1 MSFPS
6 LECNSLVVNNNL
18 AVYDSSG
25 RKVFW
30 VGDNGANIKELH
42 KSIELDDIIDFPEFR
57 DGLLT
62 CKLNKLKWSKDL
74 SLNDITAN
82 DITLDSLNS
91 KKVKS
96 DYIETITFKGES
108 VVSKSLLTDI
118 ATATD
123 GKITNL
129 TNDKLTS
136 KSITADDVKAGKLEC
151 DEFKPKEVETDN
163 LLSKQINTEEFNS
176 VSLQSINAGIVNLEA
191 QNVLTQKMDIIETAN
206 DITLDLLNSK
216 KVKSDYIE
224 TITFKSESVVLK
236 SLLTDIATAT
246 DGKITNLTNDKLTS
260 KLIKADDVKAGKLEC
275 DEFRPKEVETDNL
288 LSKQINTEEFNSVS
302 LQSINAGIVNLEAQN
317 VLTQKMDIIESANV
331 KLLNNEEGHI
341 QKLNVGSI
349 NIDNLKYNKI
359 VNYVKEFG
367 SLEEP
372 LELNNIN
379 IKQLDCNN
387 ELGSLK
393 IFNKIHNKIP
403 NNRFELINIPDTDYS
418 ITTILHNQ
426 FMNANYNFSKING
439 RTYLMC
445 DFNKEPENL
454 IVELILNKL

>member
-62 CKLNKLKWSKDL
+62 CKLNKLQWSKDV

-108 VVSKSLLTDI
+108 VVSKSVLTDI

-151 DEFKPKEVETDN
+151 DEFRPTEVETDN

-191 QNVLTQKMDIIETAN
+191 QNVLTKTMEIIET
-206 DITLDLLNSK
+206 
-216 KVKSDYIE
+216 
-224 TITFKSESVVLK
+224 
-236 SLLTDIATAT
+236 
-246 DGKITNLTNDKLTS
+246 
-260 KLIKADDVKAGKLEC
+260 
-275 DEFRPKEVETDNL
+275 
-288 LSKQINTEEFNSVS
+288 
-302 LQSINAGIVNLEAQN
+302 
-317 VLTQKMDIIESANV
+317 ANV

-341 QKLNVGSI
+341 QNLNVGNIS
-349 NIDNLKYNKI
+349 IDNLKYNKI

-372 LELNNIN
+372 LQLNNIDT
-379 IKQLDCNN
+379 KQLDCNN
-387 ELGSLK
+387 ELGSIR
-393 IFNKIHNKIP
+393 IFNKIHNNIP
-403 NNRFELINIPDTDYS
+403 NNRFELTNIPDTDYS
-418 ITTILHNQ
+418 ITTIFHNQ
-426 FMNANYNFSKING
+426 FINANYNFCKING
-439 RTYLMC
+439 RTYLIC
-445 DFNKEPENL
+445 DFNKQPENL
-454 IVELILNKL
+454 IVELILSKL

>member
-1 MSFPS
+1 MSFSS
-6 LECNSLVVNNNL
+6 LECNDLVVNNNL
-18 AVYDSSG
+18 SVYDSSG

-62 CKLNKLKWSKDL
+62 CKLNKLNWSKDL
-74 SLNDITAN
+74 SLNNISAN
-82 DITLDSLNS
+82 DVTLDSLNS
-91 KKVKS
+91 KKIKS
-96 DYIETITFKGES
+96 DYTETITFKSES

-151 DEFKPKEVETDN
+151 DEFRPTEVETDN

-191 QNVLTQKMDIIETAN
+191 QNVLTQKM
-206 DITLDLLNSK
+206 
-216 KVKSDYIE
+216 
-224 TITFKSESVVLK
+224 
-236 SLLTDIATAT
+236 
-246 DGKITNLTNDKLTS
+246 
-260 KLIKADDVKAGKLEC
+260 
-275 DEFRPKEVETDNL
+275 
-288 LSKQINTEEFNSVS
+288 Q
-302 LQSINAGIVNLEAQN
+302 
-317 VLTQKMDIIESANV
+317 IIESANI

-341 QKLNVGSI
+341 QNLNVENI
-349 NIDNLKYNKI
+349 NVDNLKYNKI

-372 LELNNIN
+372 LQLNNIN

-387 ELGSLK
+387 ELGSLR
-393 IFNKIHNKIP
+393 IFNKIHDNIP

-426 FMNANYNFSKING
+426 HMNANYNFCKING

-445 DFNKEPENL
+445 DFNKQPENL